1 MKRKLYLVF
10 VLVLGNFASIFG
22 QVENIN
28 ILSSR
33 LDSVNGIGFIPSDSS
48 YSINLRFRMQ
58 NRVEARST
66 AGTPFNLEERSF
78 LTRRARLHTFG
89 HLFNN
94 RFRYSFQLGFT
105 RGDQDE
111 ANSGYSNLIRDA
123 VVFYRVNPHL
133 EIGMGVMKLPGNRQR
148 VISSADLQFT
158 SRTIL
163 NETFN
168 VDRDNGFFGVY
179 RNHIHGLRYNFIG
192 AITTG
197 TGRNYYINDRKTG
210 AAYSGKLEILPFGD
224 FTGFGDYFEG
234 DYYREPRPKLSL
246 AASYNYTQGA
256 MRTGGQIGPQLF
268 GETDMQTWLLDAI
281 FKFRG
286 FSAYGEYAHR
296 LADNPI
302 TYLGDLMRNV
312 YTGTGVNV
320 QASYIFPSNYELG
333 SRYSAVSPGRDI
345 EEVEGGAKEATF
357 VVVKY
362 FRFHRIKALAEVTY
376 RQLDGYQYRRDLP
389 GGMIYRFQVEFGI

>member
-1 MKRKLYLVF
+1 MKTQLSFVF
-10 VLVLGNFASIFG
+10 VLAFWSLTPSYG
-22 QVENIN
+22 QVESIN
-28 ILSSR
+28 ILNSR

-58 NRVEARST
+58 NRVEARAAT
-66 AGTPFNLEERSF
+66 ATPFGLEERSF

-111 ANSGYSNLIRDA
+111 ANSGYSNIIRDA

-133 EIGMGVMKLPGNRQR
+133 ELGMGVMKLPGNRQR

-168 VDRDNGFFGVY
+168 VDRDNGFFGIY
-179 RNHIHGLRYNFIG
+179 RNNLSGLRYNFIG

-197 TGRNYYINDRKTG
+197 TGRNYFIADRKTG
-210 AAYSGKLEILPFGD
+210 AAYSGKLELLPFGD

-234 DYYREPRPKLSL
+234 DYYREQKPKLSV
-246 AASYNYTQGA
+246 AASYNYTQDA
-256 MRTGGQIGPQLF
+256 IRTGGQIGPQLF
-268 GETDMQTWLLDAI
+268 GETDMQTWLLDAV

-286 FSAYGEYAHR
+286 FSLYGEYAHR
-296 LADNPI
+296 VADNPI
-302 TYLGDLMRNV
+302 TFQGDLMRNV
-312 YTGTGVNV
+312 YTGTGVNI
-320 QASYIFPSNYELG
+320 QASYIFPSNYELA
-333 SRYSAVSPGRDI
+333 SRYAAVNPGEDI
-345 EEVEGGAKEATF
+345 DVIEGGAKEASF
-357 VVVKY
+357 VLVRY
-362 FRFHRIKALAEVTY
+362 FSFHRIKALAEVTY
-376 RQLDGYQYRRDLP
+376 RQLNGYQFRPDLP
-389 GGMIYRFQVEFGI
+389 GGMIYRFQIEFGI